1 MGLGYNKNSKHEQS
15 ESFWTS
21 YSDLF
26 LGLSS
31 IFLMLYVVASLRT
44 GTNGM
49 QHQAENQKLKIEV
62 QDLKNQLKTY
72 ESVKENYMQT
82 SAPKSELDEYNELMD
97 KLSLL
102 QQESKDEKDKLT
114 NQAKENESKEKAL
127 NKYQQMVRN
136 VINSN
141 KFSKVKINNR
151 NEIITEKETVIGEK
165 DVEIK
170 EQDGKIANLNKDISS
185 KQHQIA
191 LKENQIAQA
200 SQSLEQKMKELK
212 NAYKH
217 QKLTQKVYNNRL
229 KKMKEVAL
237 AQIDDLNQQKSA
249 SLAQLKNAKQELGH
263 LSGQLNQ
270 TQSKLAEKSKESENL
285 QGKLVQ
291 TEAESK
297 AKIQMAK
304 QELGQVSGQLNQVS
318 GQLNQVSGQLNQVSG
333 RLAEKNKEAA
343 SLQEKLGQSTAETQ
357 AKIAQLKG
365 EFESGRAKE
374 REAFESALRNQ
385 KNLGAAEIAR
395 REGEFKKSADAKERK
410 LAGELAGLSNQLK
423 ETEGE
428 LTKTRAELAARQG
441 VAIDIKKGFDKAGIK
456 ADIDMK
462 TGDVVIDFG
471 QAYFDND
478 SSALKNEMRNV
489 LQKAMP
495 VYSKSLFGNKQ
506 VSSNISAVEV
516 IGFASPTYQGRFIDP
531 NSTKKADKEALKYN
545 MDLSYRRARSIFN
558 YILDEAE
565 IKFQYQ
571 QNLIPLMKVS
581 GRSFLESM
589 KVDRKVATAEE
600 FCKLN
605 DCKKTQRVIIRFNMD
620 KKN

>member
-44 GTNGM
+44 GTDGLKA
-49 QHQAENQKLKIEV
+49 HSENQKLKVEV

-82 SAPKSELDEYNELMD
+82 QAPKTELDEYNELMD

-102 QQESKDEKDKLT
+102 QQDAKDEKDKLT
-114 NQAKENESKEKAL
+114 KQAKDNESKELAL

-151 NEIITEKETVIGEK
+151 NEIITEKENVIVEK

-170 EQDGKIANLNKDISS
+170 DQDTKITTLNHDIVT
-185 KQHQIA
+185 KQQQIA
-191 LKENQIAQA
+191 QKENQIAQA
-200 SQSLEQKMKELK
+200 NQSLDQRMKELK
-212 NAYKH
+212 NSYKH
-217 QKLTQKVYNNRL
+217 AKLTQKAYNLRL
-229 KKMKEVAL
+229 KKMKEEASS
-237 AQIDDLNQQKSA
+237 QIENLNNQKNM
-249 SLAQLKNAKQELGH
+249 SLAQLKSAKSEL
-263 LSGQLNQ
+263 GQLN
-270 TQSKLAEKSKESENL
+270 
-285 QGKLVQ
+285 
-291 TEAESK
+291 
-297 AKIQMAK
+297 
-304 QELGQVSGQLNQVS
+304 GQLNQVS
-318 GQLNQVSGQLNQVSG
+318 GQLNETKGQ
-333 RLAEKNKEAA
+333 LAEKSKEA
-343 SLQEKLGQSTAETQ
+343 SGLQEKLGRSAAETQ

-365 EFESGRAKE
+365 EFEQGRGKE
-374 REAFESALRNQ
+374 RADFEAALKKQ
-385 KNLGAAEIAR
+385 KGLGAAEIAR
-395 REGEFKKSADAKERK
+395 REGEFKRAAEAKERA
-410 LAGELAGLSNQLK
+410 LAGQIEGFKKAGEAKERALAGQIAGLAGQLK

-428 LTKTRAELAARQG
+428 LSKTRAELAARQKIAG
-441 VAIDIKKGFDKAGIK
+441 DIKKGFDKAGIK

-462 TGDVVIDFG
+462 SGDVVIDFG

-495 VYSKSLFGNKQ
+495 VYSKSLFGNKD

-516 IGFASPTYQGRFIDP
+516 IGFASPTYKGRFVDP
-531 NSTKKADKEALKYN
+531 NSTKKEDLQALKYN

-571 QNLIPLMKVS
+571 QNLIPMLKVS
-581 GRSFLESM
+581 GRSFLETM
-589 KVDRKVATAEE
+589 KVNRNVASADD
-600 FCKLN
+600 FCKMN

-620 KKN
+620 KKK